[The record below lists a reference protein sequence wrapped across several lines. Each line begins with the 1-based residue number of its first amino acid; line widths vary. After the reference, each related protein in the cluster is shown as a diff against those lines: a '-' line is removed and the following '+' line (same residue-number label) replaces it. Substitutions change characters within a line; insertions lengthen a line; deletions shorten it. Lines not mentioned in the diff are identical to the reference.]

1 MQSYND
7 GSNEFD
13 IDSRVIYNKDEDGNV
28 LFWKFTSKKYE
39 EDYWVEIMS
48 EFIDDSEYLE
58 DENITTF
65 DALYKAISESEEY
78 GDY

>member
-1 MQSYND
+1 
-7 GSNEFD
+7 
-13 IDSRVIYNKDEDGNV
+13 
-28 LFWKFTSKKYE
+28 
-39 EDYWVEIMS
+39 MS